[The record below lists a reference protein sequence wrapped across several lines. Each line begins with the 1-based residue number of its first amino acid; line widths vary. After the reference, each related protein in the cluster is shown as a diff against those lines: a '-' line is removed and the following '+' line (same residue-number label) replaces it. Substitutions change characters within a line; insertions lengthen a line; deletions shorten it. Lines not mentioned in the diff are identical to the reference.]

1 MFFVYNNDQSY
12 SNYMQ
17 RYVLLRNKREDS
29 DNVIKDQGSIES
41 EVGSDFS
48 DECDRIESEWF
59 WDVAHNNRYIGMLF
73 RKYWNTRW
81 EVVADE

>member
-48 DECDRIESEWF
+48 DECDRIESERF
-59 WDVAHNNRYIGMLF
+59 
-73 RKYWNTRW
+73 
-81 EVVADE
+81 

>member
-1 MFFVYNNDQSY
+1 
-12 SNYMQ
+12 MQ

-48 DECDRIESEWF
+48 DECDRIESE
-59 WDVAHNNRYIGMLF
+59 
-73 RKYWNTRW
+73 
-81 EVVADE
+81 